1 MTQLVP
7 SIALALLGVGVVV
20 VLWGLLSPVRSLPAW
35 SHRHDKLL
43 HALAFAVFAVLAS
56 LGWSEVSPWELWLAL
71 TLAGL
76 ASEGLQHLTPD
87 RRFCWRDAV
96 ANAMGA
102 VEKPIVHRVDK
113 FASMRGLRLVADF
126 NAHPLSAQTYEAEI
140 GFGVWGRTS
149 AAILDGG
156 HQTTYENPSGLVR
169 TR

>member
-102 VEKPIVHRVDK
+102 ALGI
-113 FASMRGLRLVADF
+113 
-126 NAHPLSAQTYEAEI
+126 
-140 GFGVWGRTS
+140 
-149 AAILDGG
+149 
-156 HQTTYENPSGLVR
+156 GLV
-169 TR
+169 TVAPVVSWGVH

>member
-56 LGWSEVSPWELWLAL
+56 LGWPEVSPWALWLAL

-76 ASEGLQHLTPD
+76 AGEGLQHLTPD

-102 VEKPIVHRVDK
+102 ALGI
-113 FASMRGLRLVADF
+113 
-126 NAHPLSAQTYEAEI
+126 
-140 GFGVWGRTS
+140 
-149 AAILDGG
+149 
-156 HQTTYENPSGLVR
+156 GLV
-169 TR
+169 TVAPVISWGVH